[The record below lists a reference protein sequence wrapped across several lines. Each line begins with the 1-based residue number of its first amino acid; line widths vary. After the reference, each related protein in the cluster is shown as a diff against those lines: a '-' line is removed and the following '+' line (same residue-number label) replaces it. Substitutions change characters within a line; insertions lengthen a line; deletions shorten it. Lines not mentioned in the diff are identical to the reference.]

1 MYVRIAT
8 SMITKVNKS
17 FQETIIIILSVRLG
31 SDEST
36 SPNHLSK
43 CIVCSASQKNLRF
56 SLLLVAYAHYIICH
70 ALCAYYCKKILR

>member
-1 MYVRIAT
+1 MYVRIAI

-43 CIVCSASQKNLRF
+43 CIA
-56 SLLLVAYAHYIICH
+56 LLVAYAHYIIC
-70 ALCAYYCKKILR
+70 AELCAYYCKKILR